1 MFVIIILLII
11 QSLSSTFRLDNDH
24 EDASD
29 VEVAEITEKSDE
41 EARELG
47 MKLLEIKELH
57 PDLNREVTR
66 HKFPGATGIDVV
78 VMPATPC
85 DSPVSSA
92 QPVIKEK
99 PKDLDLNV
107 GETALFEL
115 VLNDSQGVNVSWS
128 KNGKL
133 LFGSG
138 KLKIW
143 SKDTSYFLEVSRLDA
158 DDEDLY
164 ECRARNDF
172 GEVMCDV
179 QLLVNGKV
187 LYTLSIVYLLY
198 TCKHS
203 WAILN
208 NFRNYLPQ
216 TVPMRVIFP

>member
-1 MFVIIILLII
+1 M
-11 QSLSSTFRLDNDH
+11 DNEDH
-24 EDASD
+24 GEDASD
-29 VEVAEITEKSDE
+29 VEVAGITGKSDE
-41 EARELG
+41 ESAAAKELG

-57 PDLNREVTR
+57 PELNREVTR

-78 VMPATPC
+78 VMPATPR

-115 VLNDSQGVNVSWS
+115 VLADSQGVNVSWS

-138 KLKIW
+138 KLRIW
-143 SKDTSYFLEVSRLDA
+143 SKDTSYFLEVSKLDA

-187 LYTLSIVYLLY
+187 LHTLSIVYYFVHSFLSFFFWTFSFFLHGHFLLS
-198 TCKHS
+198 TTNCLSFFISSH
-203 WAILN
+203 
-208 NFRNYLPQ
+208 
-216 TVPMRVIFP
+216 